1 MQPMRLP
8 QALHGAQADADGFGH
23 GAAGPRRGVARRL
36 GAGQV
41 HNLGDD
47 LGRKRST
54 AGFARLVAQQA
65 IDALL
70 SVSRACQRQT
80 EGRLTSARRATSC
93 TGKRS
98 AEQRT
103 MCARCTCLSGRLR
116 SATMASRR

>member
-103 MCARCTCLSGRLR
+103 TAR
-116 SATMASRR
+116 AAHV